1 MRAFRRRGIRK
12 IRRVSDS
19 LLKLLR
25 ENKRIAVLIVI
36 LLAALIVFSN
46 VIVPA
51 LIIITLGVISSF
63 STSYKR
69 VIRVPPAVELTT
81 FTTIIVSLA
90 YGPVVGVVYALIVT
104 FAAEVLTNALD
115 IFVISFM
122 PARAL
127 IALTA
132 GFFFDL
138 FGQDVI
144 FTGLASTV
152 LYNATAQPLYLL
164 MADVE
169 MRMKSVF
176 FIFLNVGSNF
186 IIFTILGG
194 IMVRL
199 LGIQ

>member
-1 MRAFRRRGIRK
+1 MKKIRRRSLRSL
-12 IRRVSDS
+12 RRVSDV
-19 LLKLLR
+19 LLKILR
-25 ENKRIAVLIVI
+25 ENKRIAGLMVF

-51 LIIITLGVISSF
+51 LVIITLGVISSF

-90 YGPVVGVVYALIVT
+90 YGPLVGVVYALIVT
-104 FAAEVLTNALD
+104 FAAEILTNALD

-138 FGQDVI
+138 FGQNVI
-144 FTGLASTV
+144 FTGLASTI
-152 LYNATAQPLYLL
+152 LYNATAQPLYLF

-186 IIFTILGG
+186 IIFTMLGS
-194 IMVRL
+194 IMIRL